1 MYVYMYCVHV
11 FAYFFFFFLLLVI
24 QVCGSQI
31 TFQQT
36 HAIPARC
43 FAKQADRP
51 ALKGDGK

>member
-11 FAYFFFFFLLLVI
+11 FAYFFFFFLLFVI